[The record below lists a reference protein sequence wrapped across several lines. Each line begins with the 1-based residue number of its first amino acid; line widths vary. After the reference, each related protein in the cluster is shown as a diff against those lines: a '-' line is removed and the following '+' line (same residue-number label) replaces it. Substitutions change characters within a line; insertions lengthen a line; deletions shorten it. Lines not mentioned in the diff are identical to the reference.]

1 MAGWHQA
8 QGFRFRRSRFPPQA
22 ISGKG
27 GREEGKSKRETNSRK
42 LREGDRRGTAILWST
57 RFDGHPCPRHSV
69 WRKRKKRTPPSGRQC
84 ASRVRIRGQQRELT
98 EISKCRV
105 GFASSH
111 VRYDAT
117 CRHSHLWNLT
127 SQASE
132 PIREEQTLSTHTRN
146 RLPFRSMAQMR
157 LCFPEVNAR
166 LRRDEQ

>member
-117 CRHSHLWNLT
+117 CRQSSPAAFTRHVHKEKIYSGTH
-127 SQASE
+127 ASSFAVVVAIVSE
-132 PIREEQTLSTHTRN
+132 KRQVDPKMTE
-146 RLPFRSMAQMR
+146 
-157 LCFPEVNAR
+157 
-166 LRRDEQ
+166 